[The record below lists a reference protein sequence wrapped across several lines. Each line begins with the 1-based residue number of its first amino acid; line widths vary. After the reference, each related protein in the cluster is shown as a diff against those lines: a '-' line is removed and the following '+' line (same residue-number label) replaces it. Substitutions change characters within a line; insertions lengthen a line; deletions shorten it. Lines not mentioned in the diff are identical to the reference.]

1 MMATRSHHDDRRIDL
16 ILEQLD
22 ALPTL
27 SPVATRLLQ
36 IASAEDS
43 DLHEVVR
50 LIESDPALTMRILS
64 LCRRASVGLP
74 ASVNTVHKAVVML
87 GLETVQ
93 AATLSVSVYEIL
105 ESAAQAREEDRER
118 EGIRPVR
125 AFDRIG
131 FWKHSIGV
139 ACAADLIARNQPQ
152 LHVACDEAFVAGLLH
167 DIGKPMLE
175 LVLPRAYANVIRL
188 CETRHAAAAGI
199 ERAVLGIDHHT
210 AARRVAT
217 RWGLPEPLVQV
228 MWLHGQRPEA
238 LPADGHRELICIITI
253 AKLLCRHL
261 HIGFSGDFDVAPPL
275 EATARQYGIDASKL
289 EIITPLIHTEV
300 ADRMSVLGLDH
311 ETPAGELLHS
321 IAAANRKLG
330 SLHQTLQHRSRRAA
344 DAERTLD
351 QVTAFLR
358 AAGAA
363 HSLSSVFAE
372 VVRSAAGALGP
383 GFYAIVHQ
391 SAPDVPWRITSFST
405 SGEMLRSDSID
416 PPAHHAEALAGMA
429 DPSQISMASISLLPW
444 LADFVHEAVDLRRV
458 KLVPLAAR
466 ARTGLTAV
474 LMHDRDPTR
483 DLGRSA
489 RIDALIAAWSSAVT
503 VSAFIES
510 ARRTT
515 EILGE
520 MNREL
525 TEAQARLAEQESLA
539 RLGEM
544 AAGAAHEMNNP
555 LAIISGRTQ
564 LIAKQATDEG
574 IRASAQAVIA
584 AARHLTDLIT
594 SLRTL
599 ADPPPFRPKA
609 VEASAIVA
617 EAVARAA
624 GAEAARVTIEPAAL
638 LADAVVDPDLLRDAT
653 AELIANSLE
662 SSTDARVT
670 ICIDVDAMT
679 DELIITVRDTG
690 PGMTPETL
698 QHAFDPFYSAK
709 PAGRRTGLGLTRAR
723 RLVEI
728 HGGTLRLD
736 SSPGN
741 GTIATISIP
750 HWRSADSHAPI
761 RTMSKVAH
769 AGLQRPGRAE
779 PAS

>member
-1 MMATRSHHDDRRIDL
+1 MMATRSHNDDRRIDL

-43 DLHEVVR
+43 DLHEIVR
-50 LIESDPALTMRILS
+50 LIESDPALTTRILS

-105 ESAAQAREEDRER
+105 ESAAQAREEDLER
-118 EGIRPVR
+118 EGVCAPR

-175 LVLPRAYANVIRL
+175 LVLPRAYANVVRL
-188 CETRHAAAAGI
+188 CEARHAAAAGV

-210 AARRVAT
+210 AARRVAM

-238 LPADGHRELICIITI
+238 LQAGGHRELVSIVTV
-253 AKLLCRHL
+253 AKWLCRHL
-261 HIGFSGDFDVAPPL
+261 HVGFSGDFDAAPPL
-275 EATARQYGIDASKL
+275 PATARQYGIDASKL
-289 EIITPLIHTEV
+289 DVITPLIHAEV

-321 IAAANRKLG
+321 IATANRKLG
-330 SLHQTLQHRSRRAA
+330 SLHQALQQRSRRAA

-363 HSLSSVFAE
+363 HSLSSVFSE
-372 VVRSAAGALGP
+372 VVRSAAGTLGP

-391 SAPDVPWRITSFST
+391 AVSDEPWRITSFST
-405 SGEMLRSDSID
+405 SGEMLRSDCID
-416 PPAHHAEALAGMA
+416 PPAHHAETMAGMA

-474 LMHDRDPTR
+474 LMHDRDPGR
-483 DLGRSA
+483 DLGRTT
-489 RIDALIAAWSSAVT
+489 RIDALIAAWSAAVT
-503 VSAFIES
+503 VSAFTES

-515 EILGE
+515 EFLGE
-520 MNREL
+520 TNRQL
-525 TEAQARLAEQESLA
+525 TEMQARLAEQESLA

-564 LIAKQATDEG
+564 LIAQQATDEG
-574 IRASAQAVIA
+574 IRANAEAVIA
-584 AARHLTDLIT
+584 AASNLTDLIT

-599 ADPPPFRPKA
+599 ADPPPFRPRA
-609 VEASAIVA
+609 VDASTIIA
-617 EAVARAA
+617 EAATRIA
-624 GAEAARVTIEPAAL
+624 GAETPRVTIEPATL

-653 AELIANSLE
+653 AELISNGLQ
-662 SSTDARVT
+662 SSPDACVT
-670 ICIDVDAMT
+670 VCIDVDAMT
-679 DELIITVRDTG
+679 DELTIIVRDTG

-698 QHAFDPFYSAK
+698 QHAFDPFFSAK
-709 PAGRRTGLGLTRAR
+709 PAGRRTGLGLTHAR

-728 HGGTLRLD
+728 HGGTIRLD

-750 HWRSADSHAPI
+750 HWRSGDSHAPI
-761 RTMSKVAH
+761 RTMNEEAH
-769 AGLQRPGRAE
+769 ADLLRFG
-779 PAS
+779 